1 MNERRKERPNRRT
14 RGEAQAVQLDNGDAE
29 MMILLLLCTALN
41 LLAWKITIRQPLR
54 SDDDLDAGQW

>member
-1 MNERRKERPNRRT
+1 
-14 RGEAQAVQLDNGDAE
+14 
-29 MMILLLLCTALN
+29 MILLLLCTALN